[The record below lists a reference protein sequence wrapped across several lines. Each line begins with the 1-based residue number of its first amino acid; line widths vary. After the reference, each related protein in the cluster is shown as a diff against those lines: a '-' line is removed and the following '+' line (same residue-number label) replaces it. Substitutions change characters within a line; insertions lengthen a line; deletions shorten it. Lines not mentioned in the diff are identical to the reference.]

1 VGAPESIGKY
11 RIQGVLGRGAMGIV
25 YRGRDDSLDR
35 DVAVKVL
42 AASDADA
49 DVRARFEREAKAV
62 ARLQH
67 PNIVTIYELGE
78 HQGSPYMAMELLDG
92 LDLQQALQAGY
103 RPDPKAALPIVLQ
116 LLAGLGHAH
125 DHGIVHRDMKPSNV
139 FLPRKRPTKIMD
151 FGVARL
157 GAGMKTRTGLVVGT
171 PSYMSPEQARA
182 QPVDGRSDLF
192 SVALILYE
200 LLTGERLFQGDSM
213 IAVVYR
219 IAHEDV
225 DLSELPRDKVS
236 DRLKGILARG
246 LSREREARY
255 ADAPG
260 MAAELQQALTELGGV
275 PDWTFRSDVGL
286 QFPAPVEPTAVA
298 PPAAPPVASRPG
310 QGPPWKWV
318 VAGTSALTILAAGY
332 LLGVRGRQ
340 APDGTPPPV
349 TVTSPSATSSASA
362 PVSTQAAPPAK
373 PTASPRVSPSVEATT
388 SSSPAPTEPTTPP
401 AGQLERA
408 SAFLEQ
414 GRYASALQ
422 EARAVLEREPGNAQ
436 ARTIAEDAE
445 AALMVETRLKNA
457 RDALRRNDRD
467 TALAEV
473 RAGLAVSGN
482 DARLLA
488 LFRELTQ

>member
-1 VGAPESIGKY
+1 
-11 RIQGVLGRGAMGIV
+11 MGIV
-25 YRGRDDSLDR
+25 YRGRDESLDR

-92 LDLQQALQAGY
+92 LDLQQALQGGFQ
-103 RPDPKAALPIVLQ
+103 PDPKAALPIVLQ

-139 FLPRKRPTKIMD
+139 FLPRKRPTKITD

-171 PSYMSPEQARA
+171 PSYMSPEQARG

-192 SVALILYE
+192 SVTLILYE
-200 LLTGERLFQGDSM
+200 LLTGERLFKGDSM

-225 DLSELPRDKVS
+225 DLSELPSGRVS
-236 DRLKGILARG
+236 DRLKAILARG
-246 LSREREARY
+246 LSRERESRY
-255 ADAPG
+255 PDAPG
-260 MAAELQQALTELGGV
+260 MAADLQQALTDLGGG

-286 QFPAPVEPTAVA
+286 QFPSPAQPEAPA
-298 PPAAPPVASRPG
+298 PSAAPPVARQPG

-318 VAGTSALTILAAGY
+318 VVGTGSAVMVLTGGY
-332 LLGVRGRQ
+332 LLGVRGRSV
-340 APDGTPPPV
+340 PDASPPPV
-349 TVTSPSATSSASA
+349 TSPPSTFAASSPA
-362 PVSTQAAPPAK
+362 STQATPPAK
-373 PTASPRVSPSVEATT
+373 PTASPRASPSVEATD
-388 SSSPAPTEPTTPP
+388 SPPPAKEPTTPP
-401 AGQLERA
+401 AGQLDRA
-408 SAFLEQ
+408 SSLLEQ
-414 GRYASALQ
+414 GRFASALQ
-422 EARAVLEREPGNAQ
+422 EARAVLDREPGNTQ

-457 RDALRRNDRD
+457 REALRRNDRE

-473 RAGLAVSGN
+473 RAGLAVNGS